1 MNRTVVF
8 ALSLVF
14 SLAACGSAEEVKVAA
29 EDSVPKVSLKDSC
42 PKVEATLPEEETI
55 FATTTEWEQAAKAL
69 GQIAEEGDVETKNA
83 VESLQEAYETYLQD
97 PAQGQPSVEALDS
110 LLAALD
116 AVANR
121 CKIAGSTALQ

>member
-42 PKVEATLPEEETI
+42 PKVEATLPEEAI

>member
-29 EDSVPKVSLKDSC
+29 EDPVPKVSLKDSC
-42 PKVEATLPEEETI
+42 PKVEAANPSDAFFT
-55 FATTTEWEQAAKAL
+55 TTTEWEQAAKAL

-83 VESLQEAYETYLQD
+83 VESLQEAYETLQD
-97 PAQGQPSVEALDS
+97 PAQGFPRTEAVDS
-110 LLAALD
+110 LIAALD

-121 CKIAGSTALQ
+121 CKIAGSSALQ